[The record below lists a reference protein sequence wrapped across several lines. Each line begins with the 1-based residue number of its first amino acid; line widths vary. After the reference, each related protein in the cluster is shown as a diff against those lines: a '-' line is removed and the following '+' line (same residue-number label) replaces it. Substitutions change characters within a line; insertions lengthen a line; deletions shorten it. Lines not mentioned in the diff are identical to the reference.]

1 MRLHHVQVSCPPG
14 GEDAA
19 RRFYGAGLG
28 LPEVAKPPEL
38 AGRGGCWFRDDGVE
52 VHVGVEPGFSPAR
65 KAHPAFLVE
74 DLDATVAR
82 LAERGFPVDR
92 SEEHTFPGHRRVPHR
107 RRQRQ
112 PGRAARRAPVATYGS
127 VGYRRRV
134 STPLS
139 QTQMLQEL
147 EPVVEENLNRHL
159 SMAKEWFPHEYVPWS
174 EGRTYDGPLGG
185 EPWKVDDSAM
195 TDVARSALIVNLLTE
210 DNLPSYHHEIATLF
224 GRDAAWGDWVH
235 RWTAEEGRHG
245 IAIRDY
251 LLVTR
256 SVDPTQLEQ
265 LRMQHMSTGYS
276 NGHPDDMLAS
286 LAYVSFQELATRVSH
301 RNTGR
306 VTDDPV
312 ADQLLARVAADEN
325 LHMVFYRN
333 LLGAALEIAPDQTM
347 RAITDVVTT
356 FQMPGA
362 DIAGFQRKAVEM
374 AIAGVYDI
382 RQHKDDV
389 VAPVLRYWKVFE
401 LEGLGAEGEQARTE
415 LADFLEELEKQA
427 LRFEEK
433 RDKLQARMAAR
444 SGR

>member
-1 MRLHHVQVSCPPG
+1 M
-14 GEDAA
+14 
-19 RRFYGAGLG
+19 
-28 LPEVAKPPEL
+28 
-38 AGRGGCWFRDDGVE
+38 
-52 VHVGVEPGFSPAR
+52 
-65 KAHPAFLVE
+65 
-74 DLDATVAR
+74 
-82 LAERGFPVDR
+82 
-92 SEEHTFPGHRRVPHR
+92 
-107 RRQRQ
+107 
-112 PGRAARRAPVATYGS
+112 
-127 VGYRRRV
+127 

-139 QTQMLQEL
+139 QTQMLLEL

-159 SMAKEWFPHEYVPWS
+159 RMAKEWFPHEYVPWS
-174 EGRTYDGPLGG
+174 EGRDFDGPLGG
-185 EPWKVDDSAM
+185 EAWTVEDSSM
-195 TDVARSALIVNLLTE
+195 SDVARSALIVNLLTE

-224 GRDAAWGDWVH
+224 GREAAWGDWVH

-251 LLVTR
+251 LLTTR
-256 SVDPTQLEQ
+256 AVDPAELER

-301 RNTGR
+301 RNTGK

-347 RAITDVVTT
+347 RSITDVVKT

-382 RQHKDDV
+382 RQHRDDV

-401 LEGLGAEGEQARTE
+401 LENLGPEGEQARTE
-415 LADFLEELEKQA
+415 LADFLEELDKQA

-444 SGR
+444 AER